1 MPIQKGEN
9 PHHPKKGSTIK
20 VEPIRDRKAIKRIK
34 KLLAD
39 NPRNLCLF
47 TIGINTAFRA
57 NELLSITT
65 GQVRDLEPGD
75 SLDLKQ
81 KKNKKY
87 RAVVLNNNVVTA
99 IQQHIKQSKLADED
113 PLFLGK
119 RGLLTVPSVSR
130 LVKSWCRDVGLKGN
144 YGSHSL
150 RKTWGYW
157 QRMERGTA
165 IPLLMDAFG
174 HASQQQTL
182 SYLGI
187 QSTEISE
194 IYELEL

>member
-1 MPIQKGEN
+1 MPFQKGEN

-34 KLLAD
+34 KMLDD

-47 TIGINTAFRA
+47 TLGINTAYRA
-57 NELLSITT
+57 NELLSIRV
-65 GQVRDLEPGD
+65 GQVRHLEPGD
-75 SLDLKQ
+75 SFDLKQ
-81 KKNKKY
+81 RKTQKY
-87 RAVVLNNNVVTA
+87 RTVMMNPSVVTA
-99 IQQHIKQSKLADED
+99 IQDCIEEGKLNNDD
-113 PLFLGK
+113 PLFLGA

-130 LVKSWCRDVGLKGN
+130 MIKTWCQDAGLKGN
-144 YGSHSL
+144 YGSHTL

-165 IPLLMDAFG
+165 VPLLMEAFG
-174 HASQQQTL
+174 HATQQQTL

-187 QSTEISE
+187 QAAEIAQ